1 MTIIRLNTGK
11 EHHHPPGEA
20 GNIKSS
26 TVIVGG
32 DCLVCILHVCVG
44 DKRGATLY
52 RFRKLPSVF
61 ICREWL
67 PRIHFIHQFLLP
79 GHVVML
85 GIYCGCLPKQ

>member
-44 DKRGATLY
+44 DKRGPLFTDSESFHQYL
-52 RFRKLPSVF
+52 SV
-61 ICREWL
+61 ESG
-67 PRIHFIHQFLLP
+67 FLESISFTNFFFQA
-79 GHVVML
+79 M
-85 GIYCGCLPKQ
+85 